1 MAEQPTQTV
10 PTQAVAN
17 GSSLNTTLQQS
28 EQTTQTPENTA
39 ESEAVLPGVNF
50 MGDVRNPNAD
60 LPPVVLGSYD
70 QEAKIQ
76 TSETLKSHFKALNLT
91 TNYICNYKVSD
102 EEIVHGTYYNG
113 TISSFYNNEITLWDV
128 NFDTGVIS
136 KRFTVDCEFIGT
148 EVILDVCSSGSA
160 EAEKNLEKLTSAYIQ
175 LGDHFTVNIDAGIG
189 VGKFIPS
196 RGGEGH
202 ITTAE
207 GVNAHYLFGTDGSV
221 VKQKEVD
228 LNAILAEF
236 DDRIDALETV

>member
-1 MAEQPTQTV
+1 MKRIDNTIIRQSLPPKST
-10 PTQAVAN
+10 N
-17 GSSLNTTLQQS
+17 CLWDDGKSLNIFRKGKWYPVVKTMTDEVMTTL
-28 EQTTQTPENTA
+28 
-39 ESEAVLPGVNF
+39 
-50 MGDVRNPNAD
+50 
-60 LPPVVLGSYD
+60 
-70 QEAKIQ
+70 I
-76 TSETLKSHFKALNLT
+76 ETLDGHKMSVLEFSQDASNNLELLKPLNLT

-148 EVILDVCSSGSA
+148 EVILDVCTSGST
-160 EAEKNLEKLTSAYIQ
+160 EAEKNLERLTSAYLQ

-189 VGKFIPS
+189 VGKFIPN

-207 GVNAHYLFGTDGSV
+207 GVNAHYRFGSDGSV
-221 VKQKEVD
+221 VKEKEVD
-228 LNAILAEF
+228 LNAILA
-236 DDRIDALETV
+236 DLDGRIAALETV